1 MYFFVVELTPCRFVL
16 LQVLVTSMR
25 SAREYAELPVDP
37 GSRVLGDMQVDLAGD
52 HVYVP
57 TQQKVSA

>member
-1 MYFFVVELTPCRFVL
+1 MF
-16 LQVLVTSMR
+16 QILVTSMR

-37 GSRVLGDMQVDLAGD
+37 GSRVLADMQVDLAGD

-57 TQQKVSA
+57 TEQKVSPLL